1 MNFIRI
7 PHRLKSTI
15 KIPSQT
21 NRVEKL
27 YAGLLSEDAVLRR
40 VSLSKA
46 ITLIETTHPVKR
58 KQAEYLLSKLLKS
71 GISRNPALRNGR
83 GTETSNMKT
92 SQMKTALRIGLTGPP
107 GAGKSTFIEA
117 LGTYITEKKGLNV
130 AVLAV
135 DPSSSKTGGSLLG
148 DKTRMEELSRN
159 MKAYIRPSPAGGT
172 LGGVARTTFES
183 CILCEAA
190 GYDVILVETVGVG
203 QSEYKVADLVDM
215 FTLIIPPAGGDE
227 LQGIKRGIIEV
238 VDSVIVNKSD
248 GDLIPAA
255 RRIQM
260 EYLSALKFMPPNYP
274 NHVWKPP
281 VVRVSSTT
289 GDGIDQS
296 WGMMEDFFEKLSSLT
311 DKGTGEDMAI
321 LEKKRVEQRELWM
334 WHHVQDRL
342 LEEIKKKDFAKR
354 ISQKVVDNDATPGT
368 GADEIIRHFLG
379 DKM

>member
-7 PHRLKSTI
+7 PQRLKSTI
-15 KIPSQT
+15 KIPLQT

-27 YAGLLSEDAVLRR
+27 YAGLLSEDAILRR

-71 GISRNPALRNGR
+71 GISRNLSQNRK
-83 GTETSNMKT
+83 TEASK
-92 SQMKTALRIGLTGPP
+92 MKTALRIGLTGPP

-117 LGTYITEKKGLNV
+117 LGTYITEEKGLNV

-238 VDSVIVNKSD
+238 VDAVIVNKSD

-281 VVRVSSTT
+281 VVRVSSLN

-296 WGMMEDFFEKLSSLT
+296 WGMMESFFEKLTSLT
-311 DKGTGEDMAI
+311 DKDTGEGMAI
-321 LEKKRVEQRELWM
+321 LEKKRIKQRELWM

-342 LEEIKKKDFAKR
+342 LEEIKTKDFARR

>member
-27 YAGLLSEDAVLRR
+27 YAGLLSDDAVLRR

-71 GISRNPALRNGR
+71 GVSRNL
-83 GTETSNMKT
+83 
-92 SQMKTALRIGLTGPP
+92 SQNRKSEASKMKTALRIGLTGPP

-117 LGTYITEKKGLNV
+117 LGTYITEEKGLNV

-274 NHVWKPP
+274 NHAWKPP
-281 VVRVSSTT
+281 VVRVSSLS

-296 WGMMEDFFEKLSSLT
+296 WGMIESIFEKLTRVT
-311 DKGTGEDMAI
+311 DKDRFRFEKI
-321 LEKKRVEQRELWM
+321 L
-334 WHHVQDRL
+334 
-342 LEEIKKKDFAKR
+342 
-354 ISQKVVDNDATPGT
+354 
-368 GADEIIRHFLG
+368 
-379 DKM
+379 

>member
-7 PHRLKSTI
+7 PKRLKSTI

-27 YAGLLSEDAVLRR
+27 YAGLLSEDAILRR

-71 GISRNPALRNGR
+71 GISRNLSQNRK
-83 GTETSNMKT
+83 TEASK
-92 SQMKTALRIGLTGPP
+92 MKTALRIGLTGPP

-117 LGTYITEKKGLNV
+117 LGTYITEEKGLNV

-238 VDSVIVNKSD
+238 VDAVIVNKSD

-281 VVRVSSTT
+281 VVRVSSVN

-296 WGMMEDFFEKLSSLT
+296 WVMMESFFEKLTSLT
-311 DKGTGEDMAI
+311 DKDTGEGMAI
-321 LEKKRVEQRELWM
+321 LEKKRIKQRELWM

-342 LEEIKKKDFAKR
+342 LEEIKTKDFAKR

>member
-7 PHRLKSTI
+7 PQRLKSTI

-27 YAGLLSEDAVLRR
+27 YAGLLSEDAILRR

-71 GISRNPALRNGR
+71 GISRNLSQNRK
-83 GTETSNMKT
+83 TEASK
-92 SQMKTALRIGLTGPP
+92 MKTALRIGLTGPP

-117 LGTYITEKKGLNV
+117 LGTYITEEKGLNV

-238 VDSVIVNKSD
+238 VDAVMVNKSD

-281 VVRVSSTT
+281 VVRVSSMN

-296 WGMMEDFFEKLSSLT
+296 WGMMESFFEKLTSLT
-311 DKGTGEDMAI
+311 DKDTGEGMAI
-321 LEKKRVEQRELWM
+321 LEKKRIKQRELWM

-342 LEEIKKKDFAKR
+342 LEEIKTKDFARR

>member
-7 PHRLKSTI
+7 PRRLKSFKTI
-15 KIPSQT
+15 KTPISTIEPVS
-21 NRVEKL
+21 RVEKL
-27 YAGLLSEDAVLRR
+27 YEGLLSDDKVKKR

-46 ITLIETTHPVKR
+46 ITLVETTHPVKR
-58 KQAEYLLSKLLKS
+58 KQAEHLLSKLLKNEEGS
-71 GISRNPALRNGR
+71 KKSAF
-83 GTETSNMKT
+83 
-92 SQMKTALRIGLTGPP
+92 RIGLTGPP

-117 LGTYITEKKGLNV
+117 LGMYLTEEKGLNV
-130 AVLAV
+130 AVLAI

-148 DKTRMEELSRN
+148 DKTRMEELSKN

-260 EYLSALKFMPPNYP
+260 EYLGALKYMPPNYP
-274 NHVWKPP
+274 NHIWKPP
-281 VVRVSSTT
+281 VVRVSSYTK
-289 GDGIDQS
+289 DGIPQS
-296 WGMMEDFFEKLSSLT
+296 WGMTEKFFDKLSSFK
-311 DKGTGEDMAI
+311 DKNNEEI
-321 LEKKRVEQRELWM
+321 NLLQKKRVQQRELWM

-342 LEEIKKKDFAKR
+342 LEEIKTKEFAKE
-354 ISQKVVDNDATPGT
+354 ISKSVVDNDKTPGT

-379 DKM
+379 DKF

>member
-1 MNFIRI
+1 MNILRI
-7 PHRLKSTI
+7 PNRLKSFKTI
-15 KIPSQT
+15 KTPSTSKTSQT

-27 YAGLLSEDAVLRR
+27 YGGLLSEDAILRR
-40 VSLSKA
+40 TSLSKA

-58 KQAEYLLSKLLKS
+58 MQAELLLSKLLNENSSKDTQKNAKKS
-71 GISRNPALRNGR
+71 
-83 GTETSNMKT
+83 
-92 SQMKTALRIGLTGPP
+92 ALRIGLTGPP

-117 LGTYITEKKGLNV
+117 LGMYLTEEKNLNV
-130 AVLAV
+130 AVLAI

-260 EYLSALKFMPPNYP
+260 EYLSALKYMPPNYP

-281 VVRVSSTT
+281 VVRVSSYTK
-289 GDGIDQS
+289 DGIPES
-296 WGMMEDFFEKLSSLT
+296 WGMTEKFFEKLNSIK
-311 DKGTGEDMAI
+311 DVNGGEGVNI
-321 LEKKRVEQRELWM
+321 LEQKRIKQRELWM

-342 LEEIKKKDFAKR
+342 LEEIKTKKFAKN
-354 ISQKVVDNDATPGT
+354 ISKNVVNNDITPGT

-379 DKM
+379 GKL